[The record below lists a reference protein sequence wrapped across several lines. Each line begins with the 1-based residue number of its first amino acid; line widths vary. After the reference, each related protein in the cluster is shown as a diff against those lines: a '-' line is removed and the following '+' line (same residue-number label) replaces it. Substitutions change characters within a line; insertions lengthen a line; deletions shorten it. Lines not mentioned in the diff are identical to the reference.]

1 MNRDSPS
8 KAVMVV
14 MLTALVC
21 SGLVS
26 AAVVLLRPI
35 QLNNQMLEQSR
46 NIMRLTGLL
55 PEQRQ
60 VEDEEM
66 LDLFQTLDRRIV
78 NIDSAGFDEEIDPL
92 TFNQRRADS
101 RKFVFVLNVGTIVY
115 AKMTTADVRS

>member
-66 LDLFQTLDRRIV
+66 LDLFQIQPHL
-78 NIDSAGFDEEIDPL
+78 
-92 TFNQRRADS
+92 
-101 RKFVFVLNVGTIVY
+101 
-115 AKMTTADVRS
+115 

>member
-1 MNRDSPS
+1 MNRDSPR
-8 KAVMVV
+8 KAVLVV

-55 PEQRQ
+55 PEHGQ

-66 LDLFQTLDRRIV
+66 LDLLQDLDRRIV
-78 NIDSAGFDEEIDPL
+78 NIDAAGFDEEIDPL

-101 RKFVFVLNVGTIVY
+101 IRN
-115 AKMTTADVRS
+115 